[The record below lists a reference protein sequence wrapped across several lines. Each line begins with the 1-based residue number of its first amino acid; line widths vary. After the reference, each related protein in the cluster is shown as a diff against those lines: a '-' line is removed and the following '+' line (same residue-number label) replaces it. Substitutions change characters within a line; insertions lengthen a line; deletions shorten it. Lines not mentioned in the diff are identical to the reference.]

1 MSDEQSMQEVFTHKD
16 ISSNNFKHKNVRGV
30 S

>member
-1 MSDEQSMQEVFTHKD
+1 MSDEQSMQEVFTRKNG
-16 ISSNNFKHKNVRGV
+16 SSNNFKHKNVRGV